1 MRENTGA
8 AGSRVGV
15 AEDSPCNGGPS
26 TDEELPITGVRPVRC
41 VLGFVLVGILAAA
54 SCGGSS
60 PSTPD
65 DDDGQ
70 DGIRT
75 DPVTG
80 FQFGVND
87 YTEYRPGTL
96 PIILSA
102 PHGGALE
109 PGSIPNRTF
118 GVTVRD
124 SRTIETTLAAA
135 AAIEARFGARP
146 HVIISHLRRTKLDPN
161 REIVEAA
168 QGNAEAERAWTEYH
182 TFIDSA
188 SAAVERSNGTGIY
201 LDMHGHGH
209 PIQRLE
215 LGVLIST
222 SELVGFSD
230 DQFDTLDGEGT
241 SLAALA
247 TRTSEPFSEIL
258 RGAESFGSLLDD
270 RGVPAV
276 PSATFPDPDD
286 PDTPELDPYFNG
298 GYSTARH
305 GSRDGGMV
313 DGIQIEHHFGGV
325 RDNDANR
332 AAYGAVLAEVL
343 EIWIERYYAGG

>member
-1 MRENTGA
+1 MDQ
-8 AGSRVGV
+8 GSSTAEYGIDGCDESPVEDGLRVTTLRRGR
-15 AEDSPCNGGPS
+15 
-26 TDEELPITGVRPVRC
+26 PI
-41 VLGFVLVGILAAA
+41 LGLLLVWVFAAA
-54 SCGGSS
+54 SCGGNS

-65 DDDGQ
+65 DDDDQ

-109 PGSIPNRTF
+109 PGSIPNRS
-118 GVTVRD
+118 GAGIVTVTD

-161 REIVEAA
+161 RDIDEAA
-168 QGNAEAERAWTEYH
+168 LGNAEAERAWREYH

-188 SAAVERSNGTGIY
+188 SAAVERSNGNGIY

-215 LGVLIST
+215 LGVLITT

-230 DQFDTLDGEGT
+230 DQFDALDGEGT
-241 SLAALA
+241 SLEALA
-247 TRTSEPFSEIL
+247 ARTTEPFSEIL

-276 PSATFPDPDD
+276 PSETFPHPDD
-286 PDTPELDPYFNG
+286 PATPELDPYFNG

-305 GSRDGGMV
+305 GSRDGGTV

-332 AAYGAVLAEVL
+332 AAYGAALAEVL
-343 EIWIERYYAGG
+343 EIWIDRYYSGG